1 MALKLNHLFIL
12 FGLIAFYSC
21 EKKDGATPGNPI
33 VQEPVTNV
41 YFPMNIGNYWVYEFQ
56 TKDPSGNI
64 VGNISFDTLKIVSDT
79 IIADETY
86 FVFTTNKPF
95 NNSRETLRDSLG
107 YIINE
112 DGIIKL
118 LPSANEAIYNFHY
131 GYIAGDT
138 AYAYWEEFHD
148 DIYIQSPTGE
158 YTCLGRFAKHQIWPE
173 FGSNTSV
180 DSNLYAGIGQVT
192 RSYSY
197 FSGSKMY
204 GTLIDYNLED

>member
-1 MALKLNHLFIL
+1 MELKHFFIL
-12 FGLIAFYSC
+12 LVIITLISC
-21 EKKDGATPGNPI
+21 KKNDDADPNTPQVQDPI
-33 VQEPVTNV
+33 TND

-64 VGNISFDTLKIVSDT
+64 VGNTSYDTLKIVSDT
-79 IIADETY
+79 VIANETY
-86 FVFTTNKPF
+86 YVLTTNKPYI
-95 NNSRETLRDSLG
+95 NSRKTFRDSSG
-107 YIINE
+107 YIIDEN
-112 DGIIKL
+112 GTIKL

-138 AYAYWEEFHD
+138 AYAYWEEFQD
-148 DIYIQSPTGE
+148 NITIQSPTGD
-158 YTCLGRFAKHQIWPE
+158 YTCLGRFAKHQLWPD

-204 GTLIDYNLED
+204 GTLIEYNLEE